1 KKRKSVLDQVAAQA
15 ILHGFLEG
23 GPAEC
28 FNGREG

>member
-1 KKRKSVLDQVAAQA
+1 AAQA
-15 ILHGFLEG
+15 ILHGFFEG